1 MFAILVTLFDAHR
14 CVIIFIFPPEDSK
27 LLWYLAR
34 TRRNWGPRETDA
46 DRRHIAIGRDETREV
61 ACQGIAP
68 HLHDRP
74 FVGIGRSLRIFQ
86 APRRSFFP
94 LFFPP
99 RAPHFPSFTPPP
111 LSSPEEPNL
120 CFYLFDFETY
130 WGFGLTRLQ
139 PLSLFSRSSSSLL
152 SSSFAFLFLSEVAVS
167 SFLYSASS
175 LSSLT
180 SFATKKR
187 LHYCAFYDISD
198 RLERVFL
205 ERERDLNRY
214 QF

>member
-111 LSSPEEPNL
+111 CLFPRSRTFVSICSTLRRIGALASLVCSP
-120 CFYLFDFETY
+120 F
-130 WGFGLTRLQ
+130 
-139 PLSLFSRSSSSLL
+139 LFSR
-152 SSSFAFLFLSEVAVS
+152 VP
-167 SFLYSASS
+167 
-175 LSSLT
+175 
-180 SFATKKR
+180 
-187 LHYCAFYDISD
+187 LHHYYRHHSRFYFYLRSPYRHFYIA
-198 RLERVFL
+198 RRHY
-205 ERERDLNRY
+205 RH
-214 QF
+214 